1 MIDFHS
7 HILPAVDDGSK
18 DTDES
23 LKLLST
29 LCEQGIDTV
38 VATPHFDAEKESVE
52 EFILR
57 RQDSYN
63 KLNSSVS
70 EDMPK
75 IILGAEVAYYDGIS
89 SLEGLDKLCIE
100 GTNLLLLEMP
110 MCRWSEYALGELKDL
125 SCTKGYTVLL
135 AHIERYMGYQPSHVP
150 KQLSQLGILMQVNA
164 SYFTG
169 MFSGR
174 KAIKMLCKGEIN
186 AIGSDCHNTTTR
198 SPQIGA
204 AFEVIRNKLGEGFV
218 RDLTEYHRNLLT
230 DDIG

>member
-7 HILPAVDDGSK
+7 HILPSVDDGSK
-18 DTDES
+18 DVDET
-23 LKLLST
+23 LRLLSM
-29 LCEQGIDTV
+29 LSQQGIDTV
-38 VATPHFDAEKESVE
+38 LATPHFDAEKESAE

-63 KLNSSVS
+63 KLKPSLSK
-70 EDMPK
+70 DMPK

-89 SLEGLDKLCIE
+89 SLSGLDKLCIE

-135 AHIERYMGYQPSHVP
+135 AHIERYMGDQSPRVF
-150 KQLSQLGILMQVNA
+150 KQLAQLGILMQVNA
-164 SYFTG
+164 SFFTG
-169 MFSGR
+169 IFSKR
-174 KAIKMLCKGEIN
+174 KAINMLCKGEIN

-198 SPQIGA
+198 APHIGS
-204 AFEVIRNKLGEGFV
+204 AFDVIRNKLGEGFI